1 MKSFSLR
8 VQDVETDDNF
18 NPVTG
23 LEEVPLVGLA
33 DALHHAQETDK
44 QLRGLNLTLNR
55 QCALK
60 FGRMQAKQAG
70 EVLSVDEIAAI
81 HLYTQESPFY
91 RLLNER
97 LRERDR
103 TKLKPLTLFLKL
115 LLSGLYKLPPV
126 SDINLYRWVKRDLS
140 GRFRE
145 GDEKTLWAVS
155 SCTAKLKVLENDM
168 FLGKTGHRTLF
179 HIVTT
184 CAFNISAYSAMPK
197 EDEYVLAPNSEVE
210 VESVLDA
217 GNGLVMVQLKQLPYH
232 HLFPPP
238 LPPPPPPQAAAA
250 AAQPGKAPVQ
260 FDKSDASAVVGAMAT
275 HHTNHDVQLR
285 GCKALAEIAHVEE
298 ANRVAVAR
306 AGGIEAVI
314 TAMRTHLSHADVQ
327 HYGCWALKNIA
338 IHSDNRVAVERA
350 GGIEAVITAM
360 HTHPSHADVQ
370 HRGCVALTCFGE
382 NNAKLCQQIMAAGGQ
397 DVVTQAVSLH
407 DGHTGVQDGAKKF
420 LAMLS
425 K

>member
-1 MKSFSLR
+1 MESFSLR
-8 VQDVETDDNF
+8 LQDVETDDNF
-18 NPVTG
+18 NPLTG

-60 FGRMQAKQAG
+60 FGRMQAKKAG

-126 SDINLYRWVKRDLS
+126 SDINLYRGVKRDLS

-145 GDEKTLWAVS
+145 GDEKTWWAVS

-250 AAQPGKAPVQ
+250 AAAQPGKAPVQ

-338 IHSDNRVAVERA
+338 IHSDNEVAVARA
-350 GGIEAVITAM
+350 GGI
-360 HTHPSHADVQ
+360 
-370 HRGCVALTCFGE
+370 
-382 NNAKLCQQIMAAGGQ
+382 NAKLCQQIIAAGGQ

-407 DGHTGVQDGAKKF
+407 DGHTGVQDGAKKL

-425 K
+425 KSGGGRQDNGNGSNEESKF